1 MALILLGLV
10 LWTWPHLMKEYT
22 PGLRGGLSEGTAK
35 AIVALTALL
44 AIVLMVLGYRSAD
57 YIHVYAPPAWGQ
69 HLNNLLM
76 LFSVALFGGAHS
88 SGRIKQVVRHPVFA
102 GTIVW
107 AVAHLLVRGD
117 AASVLLWGGMIVW
130 AVAGWVVTNRRHPG
144 YVRPTDGTLKGDLI
158 LVGITLVVYTVI
170 VLIHSLVGPNP
181 LPM

>member
-22 PGLRGGLSEGTAK
+22 PGLRAGLAEGSAK
-35 AIVALTALL
+35 GLVAVSAFL
-44 AIVLMVLGYRSAD
+44 AVALMVLGYRSAET
-57 YIHVYAPPAWGQ
+57 IFVYAPPAWGQ

-76 LFSVALFGGAHS
+76 LFAVALFGGAHS
-88 SGRIKQVVRHPVFA
+88 KGHLKHYVRHPMFA

-107 AVAHLLVRGD
+107 GVAHLLVRGD
-117 AASVLLWGGMIVW
+117 AASILLWGGMILW
-130 AVAGWVVTNRRHPG
+130 AVAGWIVTNRRHPG
-144 YVRPTDGTLKGDLI
+144 YVAPIGGTLKGDVI
-158 LVGITLVVYTVI
+158 LAVITVVVYVVI